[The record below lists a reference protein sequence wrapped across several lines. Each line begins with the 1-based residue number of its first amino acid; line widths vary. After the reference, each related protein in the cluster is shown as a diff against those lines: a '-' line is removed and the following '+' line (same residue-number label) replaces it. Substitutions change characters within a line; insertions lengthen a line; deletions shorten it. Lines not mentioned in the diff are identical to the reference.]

1 MKRSRNGSITKT
13 AQEND
18 SDYKRNKEHIGVL
31 TDGKETPSYTRI
43 FCPESINNLVIVCN
57 KVKRRTTR
65 FGKCSNPNWHGHN
78 YTLEVVVAG
87 NVDPATGFVI
97 DLKKLKDIIIEH
109 VISKVDHKNLN
120 IDTDFMKGL
129 NPTSENIV
137 VAIWNQLKDKI
148 PSGKLFSVKLYET
161 ENNYFEYRGE

>member
-1 MKRSRNGSITKT
+1 MVYITRRETFAAAHRLYKDGLSDE
-13 AQEND
+13 ENL
-18 SDYKRNKEHIGVL
+18 KL
-31 TDGKETPSYTRI
+31 
-43 FCPESINNLVIVCN
+43 
-57 KVKRRTTR
+57 

-87 NVDPATGFVI
+87 EVNPATGFVM
-97 DLKKLKDIIIEH
+97 DLKELKEIIKTH

-137 VAIWNQLKDKI
+137 IAIWDELKDKI
-148 PSGKLFSVKLYET
+148 PAGKLYAVKLYET

>member
-1 MKRSRNGSITKT
+1 MIYLTRRETFAAAHRLFKDNLSDE
-13 AQEND
+13 ENF
-18 SDYKRNKEHIGVL
+18 KL
-31 TDGKETPSYTRI
+31 
-43 FCPESINNLVIVCN
+43 
-57 KVKRRTTR
+57 

-87 NVDPATGFVI
+87 NIIPETGFVI
-97 DLKKLKDIIIEH
+97 DLKKLKEIIHEH

-120 IDTDFMKGL
+120 IDTDFMNGL

-137 VAIWNQLKDKI
+137 IAIWNELKDKI
-148 PSGKLFSVKLYET
+148 PSGKLYSVKLYET

>member
-1 MKRSRNGSITKT
+1 MIYLTRRETFAAAHRLFKPGLSDD
-13 AQEND
+13 EN
-18 SDYKRNKEHIGVL
+18 YQL
-31 TDGKETPSYTRI
+31 
-43 FCPESINNLVIVCN
+43 
-57 KVKRRTTR
+57 

-87 NVDPATGFVI
+87 NIDPATGFVI
-97 DLKKLKDIIIEH
+97 DLKKLKDIIQET

-120 IDTDFMKGL
+120 LDTDFMKGL

-137 VAIWNQLKDKI
+137 LAIWNQLKDKI
-148 PSGKLFSVKLYET
+148 PAGKLYSVKLYET